1 MGNLLCTETIS
12 PNTKEGFSKSGKV
25 TLWGD
30 IMQPGTR
37 AILVMLKTCKV
48 EYDFKEID
56 VLKG

>member
-25 TLWGD
+25 TLHGD

-48 EYDFKEID
+48 EYEFKEID